1 MNNCTS
7 KSWMI
12 TIANPEE
19 HGFVGSEQEIC
30 DQIVNKFIEGH
41 ENWSIY
47 VAYCISEKGF
57 RHCHIACTTKTTTRL
72 KQISKIF
79 NTAHIEV
86 LKGTREEVLDYI
98 NKTGK
103 FAEDDEKVIATSSFG
118 TIEGR
123 KKNNNRKENT
133 LDIIDKQIEDGKT
146 PTEIISQGIRFAK
159 YKNQIDELF
168 MIKKNKDI
176 NILRDLTVYYHVG
189 KSGTSKTY
197 STVVELT
204 NKYGEEN
211 VYIANDFT
219 KEGYSIWDN
228 YQAEEYVVLDDVRNE
243 IPFGNLLNILDK
255 TKKTLYARYKNK
267 KSIYK
272 ELHLTSVFAP
282 EELYNSLV
290 CLSTQDR
297 DEIEQLLRRI
307 DYIIYH
313 KKDSNGNYLKYQIS
327 ARDYKDY
334 DTLKREAEAYFNK
347 GGNSDDNI

>member
-1 MNNCTS
+1 MENYTS

-12 TIANPEE
+12 TMANPED

-41 ENWSIY
+41 QNWSIY

-86 LKGTREEVLDYI
+86 LKGTRQEVLDYI

-103 FAEDDEKVIATSSFG
+103 FSDDTEKVIATSKFG
-118 TIEGR
+118 LIEGR
-123 KKNNNRKENT
+123 IKKNKKENT
-133 LDIIDKQIEDGKT
+133 LDVIDKQINEGKT

-168 MIKKNKDI
+168 LIKKN
-176 NILRDLTVYYHVG
+176 NETEILRNLKVYYHVG

-204 NKYGEEN
+204 KKYGEDN
-211 VYIANDFT
+211 VYVANDFT

-228 YQAEEYVVLDDVRNE
+228 YQAEEYVVLDDLRNE
-243 IPFGNLLNILDK
+243 IPFSKMLTILDK

-267 KSIYK
+267 KAVYK
-272 ELHLTSVFAP
+272 EIHITSVYPP
-282 EELYNSLV
+282 EELYTSGIIIDK
-290 CLSTQDR
+290 DR

-307 DYIIYH
+307 DYVIYH
-313 KKDSNGNYLKYQIS
+313 KKDSKGNYLKFCIS

-334 DTLKREAEAYFNK
+334 DTLLKNAENYFMR
-347 GGNSDDNI
+347 GGKSYDDF